1 MGAVYKLQRLHF
13 NRAFNIVKAYL
24 TFVRKKENDV
34 HMLGIENP
42 KNICDVLFI
51 ELKSG
56 QPIIS
61 IIQNNKIIAFYI
73 LDSEGNL
80 YQLIGDID
88 YLFDLNEMTDLSL
101 INIQKYNLIKYFVSH
116 VFQCLSIQEAKYNS
130 EIFELLE
137 EKIFYNLLHVEID
150 LFKIKLSIARE
161 IMKSDLSDS
170 LKIRLLASL
179 KQTKN
184 PNKKILKKKIDVDL
198 SGYSVKINA
207 LVQ

>member
-1 MGAVYKLQRLHF
+1 M
-13 NRAFNIVKAYL
+13 KAYL

-34 HMLGIENP
+34 HMLGIDNP
-42 KNICDVLFI
+42 VNICDVSFI

-61 IIQNNKIIAFYI
+61 IIKNNRIVAFYI
-73 LDSEGNL
+73 LDVEGNL
-80 YQLIGDID
+80 YQLVGDID
-88 YLFDLNEMTDLSL
+88 YLFDLSDLTDLSL
-101 INIQKYNLIKYFVSH
+101 INLQKYNLIKYFVSNI
-116 VFQCLSIQEAKYNS
+116 FQCLSIQEAKYYS
-130 EIFELLE
+130 EVFELLE
-137 EKIFYNLLHVEID
+137 EKIFYNLLHIEVSLYRIKILIAKEIV
-150 LFKIKLSIARE
+150 
-161 IMKSDLSDS
+161 KSELSDE

-198 SGYSVKINA
+198 SGYSIKINA

>member
-1 MGAVYKLQRLHF
+1 M
-13 NRAFNIVKAYL
+13 KAYL

-34 HMLGIENP
+34 HMLGIDNP
-42 KNICDVLFI
+42 VNICDVLFI

-56 QPIIS
+56 QPVIS
-61 IIQNNKIIAFYI
+61 IIKNNRIIAFYI
-73 LDSEGNL
+73 LDVEGNL

-88 YLFDLNEMTDLSL
+88 YLFDLSDLTDLSL
-101 INIQKYNLIKYFVSH
+101 INLQKYNLIKYFVSH
-116 VFQCLSIQEAKYNS
+116 IFQCLSIQEAKYYS
-130 EIFELLE
+130 EAFELLE
-137 EKIFYNLLHVEID
+137 EKIFYNLLHIEVSLYRIKILIAKEIV
-150 LFKIKLSIARE
+150 
-161 IMKSDLSDS
+161 KSELSDE

-198 SGYSVKINA
+198 SGYSIKINA

>member
-1 MGAVYKLQRLHF
+1 M
-13 NRAFNIVKAYL
+13 KAYL

-34 HMLGIENP
+34 HMLGIDNP
-42 KNICDVLFI
+42 VNICDVSFI

-61 IIQNNKIIAFYI
+61 IIKNNRIVAFYI
-73 LDSEGNL
+73 LDVEGNL
-80 YQLIGDID
+80 YQLVGDID
-88 YLFDLNEMTDLSL
+88 YLFDLSDLTDLSL
-101 INIQKYNLIKYFVSH
+101 INLQKYNLIKYFVSNI
-116 VFQCLSIQEAKYNS
+116 FQCLSIQETKYYS
-130 EIFELLE
+130 EVFELLE
-137 EKIFYNLLHVEID
+137 EKIFYNLLHIEVSLYRIKILIAKEIV
-150 LFKIKLSIARE
+150 
-161 IMKSDLSDS
+161 KSELSDE

-198 SGYSVKINA
+198 SGYSIKINA

>member
-1 MGAVYKLQRLHF
+1 M
-13 NRAFNIVKAYL
+13 KAYL

-34 HMLGIENP
+34 HMLGIDNP
-42 KNICDVLFI
+42 VNICDVLFI

-61 IIQNNKIIAFYI
+61 IIKNNRIVAFYI
-73 LDSEGNL
+73 LDVEGNL
-80 YQLIGDID
+80 YQLVGDID
-88 YLFDLNEMTDLSL
+88 YLFVLSDLTDLSL
-101 INIQKYNLIKYFVSH
+101 INLQKYNLIKYFVSNI
-116 VFQCLSIQEAKYNS
+116 FQCLSIQEAKYYS
-130 EIFELLE
+130 EVFELLE
-137 EKIFYNLLHVEID
+137 EKIFYNLLHIEVSLYRIKILIAKEIV
-150 LFKIKLSIARE
+150 
-161 IMKSDLSDS
+161 KSELSDE

-198 SGYSVKINA
+198 SGYSIKINA

>member
-1 MGAVYKLQRLHF
+1 M
-13 NRAFNIVKAYL
+13 KAYL

-61 IIQNNKIIAFYI
+61 VIQNNKLVAFYI
-73 LDSEGNL
+73 LDIEGNL
-80 YQLIGDID
+80 HQLVGDID
-88 YLFDLNEMTDLSL
+88 YLFDLNELIDLSL
-101 INIQKYNLIKYFVSH
+101 INLQKYNLIKYFVSH

-137 EKIFYNLLHVEID
+137 EKIFYNLLHIEID

-161 IMKSDLSDS
+161 IMKSDLSDE

-179 KQTKN
+179 KKTKN

-198 SGYSVKINA
+198 SGYGIKINA

>member
-1 MGAVYKLQRLHF
+1 M
-13 NRAFNIVKAYL
+13 KAYL

-61 IIQNNKIIAFYI
+61 VIQNNKLVAFYI
-73 LDSEGNL
+73 LDVEGNL
-80 YQLIGDID
+80 HQLVGDID
-88 YLFDLNEMTDLSL
+88 YLFDLNELIDLSL
-101 INIQKYNLIKYFVSH
+101 INLQKYNLIKYFVSH

-137 EKIFYNLLHVEID
+137 EKIFYNLLHIEID

-161 IMKSDLSDS
+161 IMKSDLSDE

-179 KQTKN
+179 KKTKN

-198 SGYSVKINA
+198 SGYGIKINA

>member
-1 MGAVYKLQRLHF
+1 M
-13 NRAFNIVKAYL
+13 KAYL

-34 HMLGIENP
+34 HMLGIDNP
-42 KNICDVLFI
+42 VNICDVLFI

-61 IIQNNKIIAFYI
+61 IIKNNRIVAFYI
-73 LDSEGNL
+73 LDVEGNL

-88 YLFDLNEMTDLSL
+88 YLFDLSDLTDLSL
-101 INIQKYNLIKYFVSH
+101 INLQKYNLIKYFVSNI
-116 VFQCLSIQEAKYNS
+116 FQCLSIQEAKYYS
-130 EIFELLE
+130 EVFELLE
-137 EKIFYNLLHVEID
+137 EKIFYNLLHIEVSLYRIKILIAKEIV
-150 LFKIKLSIARE
+150 
-161 IMKSDLSDS
+161 KSELSDE

-184 PNKKILKKKIDVDL
+184 PNKKILKKKIDVNL
-198 SGYSVKINA
+198 SGYSIKINA

>member
-1 MGAVYKLQRLHF
+1 M
-13 NRAFNIVKAYL
+13 KAYL

-61 IIQNNKIIAFYI
+61 VIQNNKLVAFYI
-73 LDSEGNL
+73 LDIEGNL
-80 YQLIGDID
+80 HQLVGDID
-88 YLFDLNEMTDLSL
+88 YLFDLDELIDLSL
-101 INIQKYNLIKYFVSH
+101 INLQKYNLIKYFVSH

-137 EKIFYNLLHVEID
+137 EKIFYNLLHIEID

-161 IMKSDLSDS
+161 IMKSDLSDE

-179 KQTKN
+179 KKTKN

-198 SGYSVKINA
+198 SGYGIKINA